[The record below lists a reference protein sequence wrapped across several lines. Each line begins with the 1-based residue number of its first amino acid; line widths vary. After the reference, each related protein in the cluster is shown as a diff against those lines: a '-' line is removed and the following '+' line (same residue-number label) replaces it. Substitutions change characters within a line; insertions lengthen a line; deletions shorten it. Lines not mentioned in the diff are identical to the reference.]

1 METEKT
7 PQFTIIVADKPE
19 EEALASIDSSSS
31 SKAAKKQ
38 AEAKHAAEVQER
50 IKSIK
55 AGQEK
60 CIQSMFSLYMR
71 CPIQLFEQN
80 SSLRSSMPVETRLCN
95 EQMLLSKKNTA
106 APVVQ

>member
-19 EEALASIDSSSS
+19 EEALASKGLNLSRLDR
-31 SKAAKKQ
+31 K
-38 AEAKHAAEVQER
+38 
-50 IKSIK
+50 
-55 AGQEK
+55 K

-80 SSLRSSMPVETRLCN
+80 SSLRSSMPVEAKLCS
-95 EQMLLSKKNTA
+95 EQMLLSKKNMA
-106 APVVQ
+106 VPGMQ